1 MSAVKPTYVGGEAR
15 TKINMSKQ
23 AFDKKLEALEALR
36 AAADPIPPLQKA
48 LQDRNNYFVAKA
60 AAMAGSLKLEELIPD
75 LAAAFDR
82 FLIDPV
88 KSDPQCWA
96 KNAIAKAL
104 KDLGTREARVFLLGI
119 AHVQPEPVWGGQADS
134 AVTLRGTCALAL
146 VDCHLEDLVI
156 LTHLTDRL
164 ADSEP
169 PVRVDAALALAQFG
183 RPEGVLPLRLK
194 AAVGDEAPEVTG
206 QCFASLLALAPEE
219 SIRFVGQFLN
229 AKKEEVCGEAAAA
242 LAQAR
247 DPEALRILME
257 FYKKKMP
264 AEVRH
269 SVLMALGA
277 SPLPEAADLLLS
289 VMKKGPGDFAAT
301 ALKAL
306 AASRFRNET
315 RDRARKI
322 AEENDDEDLLKIF
335 DSVYELG

>member
-1 MSAVKPTYVGGEAR
+1 
-15 TKINMSKQ
+15 MSKQ
-23 AFDKKLEALEALR
+23 AFDKKLEALDAVRSAPDPASQLR
-36 AAADPIPPLQKA
+36 KA

-60 AAMAGSLKLEELIPD
+60 ATIAASLKLEELIPD
-75 LAAAFDR
+75 LAAAFER
-82 FLIDPV
+82 FLADPA

-104 KDLGTREARVFLLGI
+104 KNLACREARVYLLGI
-119 AHVQPEPVWGGQADS
+119 VHVQPEPVWGGQADS
-134 AVTLRGTCALAL
+134 AGTLRGTCVLAL
-146 VDCHLEDLVI
+146 VDCHLDDLVI

-164 ADSEP
+164 ADTEP
-169 PVRVDAALALAQFG
+169 PVRVDAALAIAQFG

-206 QCFASLLALAPEE
+206 QCFASLLALAPGE

-242 LAQAR
+242 LAQSR
-247 DPEALRILME
+247 DPEAFRILTE

-269 SVLMALGA
+269 GVLLALGA
-277 SPLPEAADLLLS
+277 SPLREAADFLLS
-289 VMKKGPGDFAAT
+289 VIQKGPGDFAAT

-306 AASRFRNET
+306 AASRFRHET
-315 RDRARKI
+315 RDRARGVV
-322 AEENDDEDLLKIF
+322 EEKDDENLLKIF
-335 DSVYELG
+335 DIEYPPPG